1 MADKKR
7 RNTPNTGNKRN
18 NGRRKKKGRLKGL
31 IAAELIVVVVLV
43 MIVGH
48 NLGLGTGI
56 TNFVNSIRKPAV
68 EELDITG
75 INSPYAVLMNA
86 KSGKVIGD
94 INGEEQMYP
103 ASMTKIMTTIL
114 AIENLKDL
122 NQEQVLCGS
131 YAESTEMVGG
141 LYDSYRGVA
150 DSLGILA
157 PGM

>member
-56 TNFVNSIRKPAV
+56 TNFVNSIRKLQSRNWISQGSTA
-68 EELDITG
+68 
-75 INSPYAVLMNA
+75 LMRC
-86 KSGKVIGD
+86 S
-94 INGEEQMYP
+94 
-103 ASMTKIMTTIL
+103 
-114 AIENLKDL
+114 
-122 NQEQVLCGS
+122 
-131 YAESTEMVGG
+131 
-141 LYDSYRGVA
+141 
-150 DSLGILA
+150 
-157 PGM
+157 

>member
-56 TNFVNSIRKPAV
+56 TNFVNLQSRNWISQGSTA
-68 EELDITG
+68 
-75 INSPYAVLMNA
+75 LMRC
-86 KSGKVIGD
+86 S
-94 INGEEQMYP
+94 
-103 ASMTKIMTTIL
+103 
-114 AIENLKDL
+114 
-122 NQEQVLCGS
+122 
-131 YAESTEMVGG
+131 
-141 LYDSYRGVA
+141 
-150 DSLGILA
+150 
-157 PGM
+157 

>member
-7 RNTPNTGNKRN
+7 RDTPNTGNKRN

-103 ASMTKIMTTIL
+103 AS
-114 AIENLKDL
+114 
-122 NQEQVLCGS
+122 
-131 YAESTEMVGG
+131 
-141 LYDSYRGVA
+141 
-150 DSLGILA
+150 
-157 PGM
+157 

>member
-75 INSPYAVLMNA
+75 INSPYA
-86 KSGKVIGD
+86 
-94 INGEEQMYP
+94 GEC
-103 ASMTKIMTTIL
+103 SMICQSIHGQNFQQDVNIIRETAVQTMRREKHRKRKIAAGFSLFSLQTTGTYFL
-114 AIENLKDL
+114 
-122 NQEQVLCGS
+122 
-131 YAESTEMVGG
+131 
-141 LYDSYRGVA
+141 
-150 DSLGILA
+150 
-157 PGM
+157 

>member
-56 TNFVNSIRKPAV
+56 TNFVNRNWISQGSTA
-68 EELDITG
+68 
-75 INSPYAVLMNA
+75 LMRC
-86 KSGKVIGD
+86 S
-94 INGEEQMYP
+94 
-103 ASMTKIMTTIL
+103 
-114 AIENLKDL
+114 
-122 NQEQVLCGS
+122 
-131 YAESTEMVGG
+131 
-141 LYDSYRGVA
+141 
-150 DSLGILA
+150 
-157 PGM
+157 

>member
-68 EELDITG
+68 DYG
-75 INSPYAVLMNA
+75 
-86 KSGKVIGD
+86 
-94 INGEEQMYP
+94 
-103 ASMTKIMTTIL
+103 
-114 AIENLKDL
+114 
-122 NQEQVLCGS
+122 NQQPLCGAHECKEWQS
-131 YAESTEMVGG
+131 H
-141 LYDSYRGVA
+141 R
-150 DSLGILA
+150 
-157 PGM
+157 